1 MAARTRY
8 LLTYDIREPRRLR
21 RVHRVALDHGYP
33 LQYSVFICDLTAS
46 ELILLRAALERAMH
60 LGIDSVSVFDLGPA
74 DGRGVTCVEHLGV
87 HQTLP
92 ESGREE
98 IW

>member
-1 MAARTRY
+1 VAARTRY

-33 LQYSVFICDLTAS
+33 LQYSVFICDLTTQ
-46 ELILLRAALERAMH
+46 ELVSLRTALEAVTH
-60 LGIDSVSVFDLGPA
+60 LGIDSVSIFDLGPA
-74 DGRGVTCVEHLGV
+74 DGRGVACVEHLGIRRGM
-87 HQTLP
+87 P
-92 ESGREE
+92 EPGREE

>member
-33 LQYSVFICDLTAS
+33 LQYSVFICDLTAQ
-46 ELILLRAALERAMH
+46 ELIRLRAALERETH
-60 LGIDSVSVFDLGPA
+60 LGIDSVSIFDLGPA

-87 HQTLP
+87 RQALP
-92 ESGREE
+92 EPGREE

>member
-1 MAARTRY
+1 MATRARY
-8 LLTYDIREPRRLR
+8 LLTYDIRAARRLR
-21 RVHRVALDHGYP
+21 RVHRVALDYGYP
-33 LQYSVFICDLTAS
+33 LQYSVFICDLTAQ
-46 ELILLRAALERAMH
+46 ELIRLRGALEREMH
-60 LGIDSVSVFDLGPA
+60 VGVDSISIFDLGPA

-87 HQTLP
+87 HQELP